1 LISVVANAL
10 YKKEDNFSTMNP
22 IWETT
27 TKVRA
32 FDVDAN
38 GRLKVNTI
46 LDYFQDAA
54 SNDAE
59 RLNFGYNEFVPK
71 GLFWV
76 LSWAKFEFL
85 VYPKFGD
92 EIKIQTWGKKQFNLY
107 SIRDYLLL
115 NSKDEIICRGTSA
128 WLLLDS
134 KSLRPKILTH
144 LFPEIKM
151 YESKEA
157 LTDLPQK
164 IIPFPQTEIIYTTQV
179 RYSDID
185 LNQHANNARY
195 VELMLDCFDLEY
207 YREHVIKSITVSFN
221 SESKFG
227 DQIQLNKGSEIK
239 TPLTNYIDAKNLNTN
254 KLVFQ
259 ALVDWK
265 YDS

>member
-1 LISVVANAL
+1 
-10 YKKEDNFSTMNP
+10 MNP

-38 GRLKVNTI
+38 GRLKVNTV

-71 GLFWV
+71 GLYWV

-85 VYPKFGD
+85 VYPAFRD
-92 EIKIQTWGKKQFNLY
+92 EIKIQTWGKKQFKLY
-107 SIRDYLLL
+107 SMRDYLIL
-115 NSKDEIICRGTSA
+115 NSKEEIICRGTSA

-134 KSLRPKILTH
+134 KSLRPKILTQ
-144 LFPEIKM
+144 LFPEIIM

-164 IIPFPQTEIIYTTQV
+164 IVPFSQTEIIYTTQV

-185 LNQHANNARY
+185 LNQHANNAKY
-195 VELMLDCFDLEY
+195 VELMLDCFDQGFFEQ
-207 YREHVIKSITVSFN
+207 HVIESLTVSFN

-227 DQIQLNKGSEIK
+227 DQIQLNRGIDSK
-239 TPLTNYIDAKNLNTN
+239 TPFTNYIEATNLNTK

-259 ALVDWK
+259 ALMNWK
-265 YDS
+265 RDS